1 MSELEKRILS
11 TFGRVLPKLSQR
23 GQEKLLMI
31 GEGMAIGV
39 GVMKPEEC
47 TAVMGGEEDGSC
59 KWNSECTGDS
69 SD

>member
-47 TAVMGGEEDGSC
+47 TAIMGDGENEQQ
-59 KWNSECTGDS
+59 K